1 MTDPR
6 WEHFEHGADVGV
18 RGRGPTCE
26 SAFEQAALALTAA
39 VCDPAA
45 VRSHERVELDCA
57 ADDRELLLVDWLNA
71 VVYEMSIRRMLFGRY
86 HVRIIDGRL
95 RGEAW
100 GEPVDVQRHQPAVE
114 VKGATV
120 TELRV
125 IESAPG
131 HWLAQCVIDV

>member
-6 WEHFEHGADVGV
+6 WEHFEHGADVGI
-18 RGRGPTCE
+18 RGHGPTCE
-26 SAFEQAALALTAA
+26 SAFEQAGLALTAV

-45 VRSHERVELDCA
+45 VRSHEQIELHCE
-57 ADDRELLLVDWLNA
+57 ADDRELLFVEWLNA
-71 VVYEMSIRRMLFGRY
+71 IVYEMSTRRMLFGRY
-86 HVRIIDGRL
+86 HVRIADHRL

-100 GEPVDVQRHQPAVE
+100 GEPADVTRHQPAVE

-125 IESAPG
+125 IEAPPG

>member
-1 MTDPR
+1 MINPR

-18 RGRGPTCE
+18 RGHGPTWE

-39 VCDPAA
+39 ICDPAA
-45 VRSHERVELDCA
+45 VSPSERIDLECA
-57 ADDRELLLVDWLNA
+57 ADDPEMLLVAWLNA
-71 VVYEMSIRRMLFGRY
+71 IVYEMSTRRMLFGRY
-86 HVRIIDGRL
+86 RAHLAQGSL

-100 GEPVDVQRHQPAVE
+100 GESVDVARHEPAVE

-125 IESAPG
+125 TEGAPG
-131 HWLAQCVIDV
+131 HWIAQCVIDV